1 MDPIFNRQQK
11 AKNQE
16 VTLRNPKR
24 EISTSGQ
31 GQRAFQFSTLS
42 HRKRLERKED
52 GSLSWEIKLE
62 IMSKVGM
69 TMSLVGTKIPATEM
83 LKRTLW
89 RIMTVASAWIR

>member
-42 HRKRLERKED
+42 HTERKED
-52 GSLSWEIKLE
+52 GSLSWEMRLE
-62 IMSKVGM
+62 NMLTLGM
-69 TMSLVGTKIPATEM
+69 MLSLVGTKIPATEM

>member
-42 HRKRLERKED
+42 HMKRSERKED
-52 GSLSWEIKLE
+52 GSLSWEMRLE
-62 IMSKVGM
+62 NMSTLGM
-69 TMSLVGTKIPATEM
+69 MLSLVGTKIPATEM
-83 LKRTLW
+83 SKRTLW